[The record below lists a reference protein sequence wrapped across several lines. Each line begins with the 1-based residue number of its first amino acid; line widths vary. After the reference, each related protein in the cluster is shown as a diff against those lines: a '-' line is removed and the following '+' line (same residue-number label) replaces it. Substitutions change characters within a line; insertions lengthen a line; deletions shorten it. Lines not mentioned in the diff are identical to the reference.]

1 MNLVHTHGCKHTR
14 LENLVCCF
22 ESSLVSRFETTI
34 AIEEAFATVFCNIL
48 SFARYFM
55 KRLNVNLKG
64 GGRIGGGLRKT

>member
-1 MNLVHTHGCKHTR
+1 MAVNNTR

-34 AIEEAFATVFCNIL
+34 AIEEAYATVFYNIL